1 MSEEIKFKRRRTI
14 FMVLM
19 IVFAA
24 ISLVVKGSSEE
35 GIQFFMWRDQ
45 PVIAAIC
52 ILLALVMGISWWQ
65 AGKQLLKVKTKG
77 EGV

>member
-1 MSEEIKFKRRRTI
+1 MSEEIKLKRRRTI

-24 ISLVVKGSSEE
+24 ISFAVKGSSEE

-52 ILLALVMGISWWQ
+52 ILLALVMGISWWR
-65 AGKQLLKVKTKG
+65 AGKQLLTVKIKG
-77 EGV
+77 EAV